1 MSRRST
7 NFQKWGRAAKGKS
20 IANFLQLRP
29 EEKVAALLRIKE
41 FTDKNS
47 LVMATRAG
55 IVKKTV
61 LSAYGN
67 VRKGGIISITIE
79 KGDRL
84 IGVKLTNGNNEI
96 VLVTKDGMSIRFHE
110 EDARDMGRGA
120 VGVWG
125 IRPEKGDYVVSVEIV
140 DPNAT
145 LLVAGEHGIGKRTP
159 FDEYRV
165 QSRGG
170 KGIITM
176 KTTDKVGCVVG
187 ALTVT
192 DADEIML
199 STAQG
204 QTVRTPCKD
213 IRTAGRNTQGVKLI
227 DLDKGD
233 KLVAIARV
241 ITEQQEAAAESAEIA
256 DTEKGGKK

>member
-1 MSRRST
+1 M
-7 NFQKWGRAAKGKS
+7 GRA
-20 IANFLQLRP
+20 
-29 EEKVAALLRIKE
+29 
-41 FTDKNS
+41 T
-47 LVMATRAG
+47 
-55 IVKKTV
+55 
-61 LSAYGN
+61 
-67 VRKGGIISITIE
+67 
-79 KGDRL
+79 
-84 IGVKLTNGNNEI
+84 
-96 VLVTKDGMSIRFHE
+96 
-110 EDARDMGRGA
+110 

-125 IRPEKGDYVVSVEIV
+125 IRPDKGDYVVGIEIV

-187 ALTVT
+187 ALSVT

-204 QTVRTPCKD
+204 QTVRTNCKD
-213 IRTAGRNTQGVKLI
+213 IRIAGRNTQGVKLI
-227 DLDKGD
+227 NLNKGD

-241 ITEQQEAAAESAEIA
+241 ISEQQEEAAEGAEA
-256 DTEKGGKK
+256 EKKS